1 MNVSED
7 NYKDNKNSHQL
18 ENDVNS
24 QLKEGNDIE
33 FFTKN
38 PSFNNENDVEKENS
52 SKQEEEVNEDEEE
65 IEIPKVITDL
75 SREYNNYEITAN
87 TFTKYKFYKK
97 YIQGNT
103 AASGNSK

>member
-7 NYKDNKNSHQL
+7 NYKDNTNSHQL
-18 ENDVNS
+18 KNEVNS
-24 QLKEGNDIE
+24 PMKEGNDIE

-38 PSFNNENDVEKENS
+38 PSFNNENDVERENS
-52 SKQEEEVNEDEEE
+52 SKQEGEVNEEEEE
-65 IEIPKVITDL
+65 IEIPKVIIDL

-97 YIQGNT
+97 YCQGNT
-103 AASGNSK
+103 AASGNLN